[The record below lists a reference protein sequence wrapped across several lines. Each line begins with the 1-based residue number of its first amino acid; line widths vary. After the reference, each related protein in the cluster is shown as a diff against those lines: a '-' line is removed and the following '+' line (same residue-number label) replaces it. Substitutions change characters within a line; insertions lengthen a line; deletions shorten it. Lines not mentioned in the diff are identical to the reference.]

1 MPPTGP
7 LPNYVPPRPLSAQRM
22 VDALRQASISHV
34 VVIPDTY
41 QKTFLS
47 ALEAAPDLPMIAA
60 CTEDEAVG
68 IAAGLY
74 TTGHRPILSIQN
86 NGVYACT
93 NTLRGIALDGE
104 VPIVMIVGQYGQKAE
119 IPAPE
124 SPLRMVRM
132 LEPNLA
138 SWGIPARVLA
148 ADADLSHLPGD
159 YEEALKRRGPTA
171 LIVPI
176 PTVA

>member
-1 MPPTGP
+1 
-7 LPNYVPPRPLSAQRM
+7 M
-22 VDALRQASISHV
+22 VAALRRAAISHV

-47 ALEAAPDLPMIAA
+47 AIEATPDLPVIAA
-60 CTEDEAVG
+60 CSEDEAVG

-74 TTGHRPILSIQN
+74 STGHRPILSIQN

-104 VPIVMIVGQYGQKAE
+104 VPIVMIIGQYGQKPD
-119 IPAPE
+119 IPAFE

-132 LEPNLA
+132 LEPNLLT
-138 SWGIPARVLA
+138 WGIPVRVLA
-148 ADADLSHLPGD
+148 SDDDLAHLPGD
-159 YEEALKRRGPTA
+159 YEDALKRRGPAA
-171 LIVPI
+171 LVVPI